1 MRSALLGLTTAEF
14 PMTRVFQ
21 TNPVDTEWRNVSE
34 RSPCPICGASEACR
48 THPDGHFACCAQKP
62 SEWPM
67 TNGAWLHRIAL
78 SSASEVRAAGPRHEE
93 HGSRTNSV
101 FGALP

>member
-1 MRSALLGLTTAEF
+1 
-14 PMTRVFQ
+14 MTRVFQ
-21 TNPVDTEWRNVSE
+21 TNPIDTEWRNVSE
-34 RSPCPICGASEACR
+34 RSPCPICGACEACR

-67 TNGAWLHRIAL
+67 TNGAWLHRITL
-78 SSASEVRAAGPRHEE
+78 SPASEVRAAGSRHEE
-93 HGSRTNSV
+93 HVSRTNSV